1 MYIEWKDE
9 DCFEIGDYILKNGN
23 AATISKFK
31 QPFPG
36 LKESTV
42 WTFKQKFEK
51 ELNLCSQSKKGS

>member
-9 DCFEIGDYILKNGN
+9 DCFEIGDYIIKNGN

-31 QPFPG
+31 QSFPG

-42 WTFKQKFEK
+42 
-51 ELNLCSQSKKGS
+51 